1 MSDPRSQ
8 VDAAITAALEATL
21 PDKVDIDRDVP
32 LSTTAGLDSIQIMN
46 MVMEIEDSLD
56 ISVPVDVLAE
66 AQTLN
71 ELAEKIVAIIHR
83 TA

>member
-1 MSDPRSQ
+1 MSDQRSQ
-8 VDAAITAALEATL
+8 VDAAITAALVATL

-71 ELAEKIVAIIHR
+71 ELAEKIVAIINR